1 MERKRTNMFVA
12 LLLLSPLTLALPM
25 VTTLSSAATTT
36 YTSSAVQT
44 LTYTSAV
51 AQTFYGSTI
60 GNALVQVPIDLTPK
74 IIGFMAP
81 AGKCSQYTYPV
92 SVAAGSILNV
102 GLTSTNPANVYL
114 LPTYTYET
122 SSDGCQVTA
131 PALLFDANFTTYTLH
146 WAAPESGVFY
156 IILTGPTTIIQLR
169 NDGSSQPVEELENVT
184 YASST
189 STSLDDYFL
198 TNTVTYTNT
207 LTHPLYFQPQT
218 LPGLWVLAFLLIAG
232 SSGFAGLLIV
242 RGRRP

>member
-1 MERKRTNMFVA
+1 MERKRTSMFVA

-25 VTTLSSAATTT
+25 VTPLNQAATTT
-36 YTSSAVQT
+36 YTSSTVQT
-44 LTYTSAV
+44 LTYASAV
-51 AQTFYGSTI
+51 AQTFYASTTGI
-60 GNALVQVPIDLTPK
+60 ALVQTPMDLTPK

-81 AGKCSQYTYPV
+81 AGKCSQFAYPV
-92 SVAAGSILNV
+92 TVKAGSILNV

-114 LPTYTYET
+114 LPTYVYQT
-122 SSDGCQVTA
+122 SSDGCVVTA

-146 WAAPESGVFY
+146 WAAPGDGVFY
-156 IILTGPTTIIQLR
+156 IVLTGPTAIIMLR
-169 NDGSSQPVEELENVT
+169 DEGSTQPVQQLENMT

-198 TNTVTYTNT
+198 TNTVAYTNM

-218 LPGLWVLAFLLIAG
+218 LPGLWVLASLLIAV
-232 SSGFAGLLIV
+232 SLGFAGLLIV